1 MTRPGGPAA
10 LALAIW
16 LLALAASA
24 WVAAR
29 HTAVVADLSA
39 LLSASADR
47 TQRLLVAQ
55 LRDGVASRL
64 VLVGIEGGE
73 PQALAET
80 SRRLVAGLKAGSL
93 FGSVNNGDAQSA
105 AAERDLLMRHRY
117 LLSPA
122 VAPAR
127 FTADGLRAALAATL
141 RNLGSPAGALTK
153 SLLPADPTGEFV
165 RIVSG
170 LAGEGGGPQRR
181 HGVWFSADG
190 RRALLL
196 AETLAPGYDLDRQE
210 RALAF
215 LREAFEAS
223 APPAG
228 SRLVV
233 SSPGAFAVEARAVIE
248 RDSWRLSL
256 IAGLLVTVILF
267 AAYRSAGLV
276 FLSLLPVL
284 SGLLVGVAVVSLAF
298 GFVHGITLGFGATL
312 IGEAVDYPA
321 YLFTHIGPRERAE
334 ETLRRIGR
342 TLRLAVLTTV
352 CGGLAMLLSSFT
364 GLAQLGLLTMTG
376 VLVAGLVTRWVLPS
390 LVPPA
395 WTREK
400 RQALPVDWTRLL
412 RSSRPAAA
420 AVVALLLA
428 SAAVVAAAAQGG
440 RLWDRD
446 LANLSPLSESA
457 KAVDKQM
464 RAELGAPDVR
474 YLAAVEAGSREE
486 ALRRSE
492 AVAPVLDKL
501 VAAEAIAGYD
511 MASRYLPSE
520 ATQMRRLAAL
530 PEAGELDRALREA
543 SRGLP
548 FRPGLFAPFLE
559 DVSRARAAGPI
570 DAAAFRG
577 SALAIKLDTL
587 LYPLGGGRGG
597 PGPDRWI
604 ALAPLRGVA
613 DAAALG
619 AAIDGLGDPDVFL
632 LDLKTDT
639 ERLVDGYRREA
650 LRLTALGLAA
660 ILLLLLWG
668 LRRPA
673 AVWRVVAPVLAAVV
687 LDVAWLV
694 LLGVRLSLFHLVSLL
709 LVVGI
714 GLNYALFFSRPKDD
728 PADHDRTVLAL
739 TVCSLATLAAFG
751 ALAWSSTPVL
761 HAIGLTVSLGAL
773 LSLAVSAILARPPR
787 ARAPRRDQA
796 AA

>member
-1 MTRPGGPAA
+1 MTRPAGPAA
-10 LALAIW
+10 LALALW
-16 LLALAASA
+16 LLALAGSA
-24 WVAAR
+24 WVVAR
-29 HTAVVADLSA
+29 HTTVVTDLSA

-64 VLVGIEGGE
+64 VLIGIEGGAPE
-73 PQALAET
+73 ELADT
-80 SRRLVAGLKAGSL
+80 SRKLVERLKAGGF
-93 FGSVNNGDAQSA
+93 FGYVNNGDAQWS

-122 VAPAR
+122 VAPER
-127 FTADGLRAALAATL
+127 FTAEGLRAALGASL
-141 RNLGSPAGALTK
+141 RNLGSSAGALTK
-153 SLLPADPTGEFV
+153 SLLPADPTGEFLRV
-165 RIVSG
+165 VSG
-170 LAGEGGGPQRR
+170 LAGEGGPQRR

-190 RRALLL
+190 TRAQLM
-196 AETLAPGYDLDRQE
+196 AETVAPGYDLDRQE
-210 RALAF
+210 QALAF
-215 LREAFEAS
+215 LRDAFEAS

-256 IAGLLVTVILF
+256 IAGLLVTAILWL
-267 AAYRSAGLV
+267 AYRSAGLV
-276 FLSLLPVL
+276 LLSLLPVL
-284 SGLLVGVAVVSLAF
+284 SGLLVGVAAVSLVF

-321 YLFTHIGPRERAE
+321 YLFTHVGPGERPA
-334 ETLRRIGR
+334 ETLRRIGP

-376 VLVAGLVTRWVLPS
+376 VLVAGLVTRWVLPG
-390 LVPPA
+390 LVPTR
-395 WTREK
+395 WTQGK
-400 RQALPVDWTRLL
+400 RQALPGDWTRLL
-412 RSSRPAAA
+412 RASRPAAA
-420 AVVALLLA
+420 AVACLLLA
-428 SAAVVAAAAQGG
+428 SAVVIATAARGG
-440 RLWDRD
+440 RLWDHD

-457 KAVDKQM
+457 KALDKQM

-474 YLAAVEAGSREE
+474 YLAAVEARSREE
-486 ALRRSE
+486 ALQRSE
-492 AVAPVLDKL
+492 AVAPMLDEL

-520 ATQMRRLAAL
+520 ATQRRRLAAL
-530 PEAGELDRALREA
+530 PDAGQLEQALREA

-548 FRPGLFAPFLE
+548 FRPGLFKPFLE
-559 DVSRARAAGPI
+559 DVSRAKATGPI

-587 LYPLGGGRGG
+587 LYPVEGRGG
-597 PGPDRWI
+597 DPGQGSWM
-604 ALAPLRGVA
+604 ALAPLRGVE
-613 DAAALG
+613 DEAALA
-619 AAIDGLGDPDVFL
+619 AAIDRRGDPGVFL
-632 LDLKTDT
+632 LDLKADT
-639 ERLVDGYRREA
+639 ERLVNGYRREA

-660 ILLLLLWG
+660 IVGLLLWG
-668 LRRPA
+668 LRRPV
-673 AVWRVVAPVLAAVV
+673 AVWHVVAPVLAAVV

-694 LLGVRLSLFHLVSLL
+694 LLGIRLSLFHLVSLL

-714 GLNYALFFSRPKDD
+714 GLNYALFFNRAKAD

-739 TVCSLATLAAFG
+739 TVCSLATLTAFG
-751 ALAWSSTPVL
+751 ALAWSATPVL
-761 HAIGLTVSLGAL
+761 HAIGVTVSLGAL
-773 LSLAVSAILARPPR
+773 VSLVVSAVLARPSP
-787 ARAPRRDQA
+787 AGTA
-796 AA
+796 AAG